1 MDGPPAG
8 RVRGVLRMEILF
20 RLTQAM
26 SVFVVIAYLYCKSP
40 LFKSL
45 TTDSIR
51 TRDRIYLYFVFSALS
66 IMGTYLG
73 VPVQDAIANTRAIG
87 PVLAG
92 IIGGPILGTAVGFT
106 GGLHRF
112 FLGGFTAFSCGLST
126 TIEGAIGGLVHLY
139 LYRKNRSEYVFDPR
153 VAFITAFFAEIVQ
166 MAVILLVSRPY
177 ANAVALVQVIAL
189 PMILSN
195 AVGAALFMSIIRDQK
210 NMADRIAAVS
220 SAKAFKIA
228 ERTLNILAKG
238 ITGDAAVALAKI
250 IHKETGVGSVA
261 ITDKE
266 RILAFVGHGS
276 DHHIPGNPIASPFT
290 KAAIGENKVIFA
302 DGERERYDCPLSD
315 ACPMNSVL
323 VVPLHIDNDVI
334 GTIQLFESR
343 NKRFLNMNKT
353 LGEGITRLLSN
364 QLLLSRY
371 EMQKSL
377 LVQSELKLLQAQVNP
392 HFLFN
397 SLNTIIAIL
406 RIDAVRCKDLLIH
419 LSNFFRK
426 NLKRGS
432 DLSTLDEELDHV
444 NSYLQIEKARFDDRL
459 TVDVDIDPSLL
470 NVILPTFTLQPL
482 VENAFKH
489 GISNMMGPGIARIN
503 AFRTDG
509 RAFIEIEDNAGIFHE
524 RETDDGHG
532 IKIVDKRLKGHF
544 GSDSGVTIFCVP
556 NELTRV
562 TVKIP
567 LETRSS

>member
-1 MDGPPAG
+1 
-8 RVRGVLRMEILF
+8 MEILF

-26 SVFVVIAYLYCKSP
+26 SVFVVIAYIYCKSP

-45 TTDSIR
+45 TTDAIR
-51 TRDRIYLYFVFSALS
+51 TRDRVYLYFVFSALS

-92 IIGGPILGTAVGFT
+92 VIGGPLLGTAVGVT
-106 GGLHRF
+106 GGLHRYS
-112 FLGGFTAFSCGLST
+112 LGGFTALSCGLAT
-126 TIEGAIGGLVHLY
+126 ALAGTLGGIVHLY
-139 LYRKNRSEYVFDPR
+139 LQRGNRSEYTFDPKI
-153 VAFITAFFAEIVQ
+153 AFFTAFVAEILE
-166 MAVILLVSRPY
+166 MAIILLISRPY
-177 ANAVALVQVIAL
+177 ANAVALVQVIAG
-189 PMILSN
+189 PMILSD

-228 ERTLNILAKG
+228 ERTLNILSRG
-238 ITGDAAVALAKI
+238 INPETALALAKI

-266 RILAFVGHGS
+266 KILAFIGHGS

-290 KAAIGENKVIFA
+290 KAAITDNKVIFA
-302 DGERERYDCPLSD
+302 DGEKERYDCPLSET
-315 ACPMNSVL
+315 CPMNSVL

-334 GTIQLFESR
+334 GTIQLFEPR

-371 EMQKSL
+371 EMQKNL
-377 LVQSELKLLQAQVNP
+377 LVQSELKLLQAQINP

-406 RIDAVRCKDLLIH
+406 RVDALRCKDLLIH

-426 NLKRGS
+426 NLKRGG
-432 DLSTLDEELDHV
+432 DLSTLEEELDQV

-459 TVDVDIDPSLL
+459 VVDIDIDPSLL
-470 NVILPTFTLQPL
+470 KVILPTFTLQPL

-489 GISNMMGPGIARIN
+489 GISNTLGQGIARIK
-503 AFRTDG
+503 AFRRNG
-509 RAFIEIEDNAGIFHE
+509 LAFIEIEDNAGIFHE
-524 RETDDGHG
+524 KETEDGHG
-532 IKIVDKRLKGHF
+532 IKIVERRLKGHF
-544 GSDSGVTIFCVP
+544 GNDSGVSISCVP

-567 LETRSS
+567 LETKAP

>member
-1 MDGPPAG
+1 
-8 RVRGVLRMEILF
+8 MEILF
-20 RLTQAM
+20 RMTQAM

-40 LFKSL
+40 LFKFL
-45 TTDSIR
+45 ATDSIR
-51 TRDRIYLYFVFSALS
+51 ARDRIYLYLVFSSLS
-66 IMGTYLG
+66 ILGTFLG

-92 IIGGPILGTAVGFT
+92 IIGGPLLGTAVGFT
-106 GGLHRF
+106 GGLHRYT
-112 FLGGFTAFSCGLST
+112 LGGFTALSCGLAT
-126 TIEGAIGGLVHLY
+126 MLAGTLGGIVHLY
-139 LYRKNRSEYVFDPR
+139 LLRGNRSERTFEPKI
-153 VAFITAFFAEIVQ
+153 AFLTAFFAEILE
-166 MAVILLVSRPY
+166 MAIILLISRPY
-177 ANAVALVQVIAL
+177 ANAVTLVQVIAV

-210 NMADRIAAVS
+210 NMVDRIGAVS

-228 ERTLNILAKG
+228 ERTLNILAQG
-238 ITGDAAVALAKI
+238 ITGEAAVALAKI
-250 IHKETGVGSVA
+250 IYKETGVGSVA

-266 RILAFVGHGS
+266 KILAFIGHGS

-290 KAAIGENKVIFA
+290 KAAISDNKVIFA
-302 DGERERYDCPLSD
+302 DGEKERYNCPLSD

-334 GTIQLFESR
+334 GTIQLFEPR

-371 EMQKSL
+371 EMQKNL
-377 LVQSELKLLQAQVNP
+377 LVQSELKLLQAQINP

-397 SLNTIIAIL
+397 SLNTIIAVL
-406 RIDAVRCKDLLIH
+406 RIDAARCKDLLIH

-432 DLSTLDEELDHV
+432 DLSTLEEELDQV

-459 TVDVDIDPSLL
+459 MVDIDIDPSLL
-470 NVILPTFTLQPL
+470 KVILPTFTLQPL

-489 GISNMMGPGIARIN
+489 GISNTMGQGIARIK
-503 AFRTDG
+503 AFRADG
-509 RAFIEIEDNAGIFHE
+509 LAFIEIEDNAGIFHE
-524 RETDDGHG
+524 KETDDGHG
-532 IKIVDKRLKGHF
+532 IKIVDRRLKGHF
-544 GSDSGVTIFCVP
+544 GSDSGVSIFCVP
-556 NELTRV
+556 NEFTRA
-562 TVKIP
+562 TIKIP
-567 LETRSS
+567 LETKTS

>member
-1 MDGPPAG
+1 
-8 RVRGVLRMEILF
+8 MEILF

-26 SVFVVIAYLYCKSP
+26 SVFVVISYLCCKSP

-51 TRDRIYLYFVFSALS
+51 TRDRIYLYFVFSVIS

-73 VPVQDAIANTRAIG
+73 VPIQDAIANTRAIG

-92 IIGGPILGTAVGFT
+92 IIGGPVLGTAVGFT
-106 GGLHRF
+106 GGLHRY

-126 TIEGAIGGLVHLY
+126 TVEGTIGGIVHLY
-139 LYRKNRSEYVFDPR
+139 LYRKNRSEQSFNPK
-153 VAFITAFFAEIVQ
+153 VAFITAFCAEIVH
-166 MAVILLVSRPY
+166 MGIILLASRPY
-177 ANAVALVQVIAL
+177 ANAITLVQVIAV

-210 NMADRIAAVS
+210 NMVDRIAATS

-228 ERTLNILAKG
+228 ERTMSILARG
-238 ITGDAAVALAKI
+238 INGETAVALAKI
-250 IHKETGVGSVA
+250 IHEETGVGSVA

-266 RILAFVGHGS
+266 KVIAFIGQGS
-276 DHHIPGNPIASPFT
+276 DHHKPGNPIASMFT
-290 KAAIGENKVIFA
+290 KTAISENKVIFA
-302 DGERERYDCPLSD
+302 DGTEERYHCPLSD

-334 GTIQLFESR
+334 GTIQLFEPENR
-343 NKRFLNMNKT
+343 RFRNMNKT

-371 EMQKSL
+371 EMQKNL

-406 RIDAVRCKDLLIH
+406 RIDAARCKDLLIH

-432 DLSTLDEELDHV
+432 DLSTLAEELDQV

-459 TVDVDIDPSLL
+459 MVDIDIDPSLL
-470 NVILPTFTLQPL
+470 KMILPTFTLQPL

-489 GISNMMGPGIARIN
+489 GISNTMGQGIVRIE

-509 RAFIEIEDNAGIFHE
+509 WAFIEIEDNAGIFHE

-544 GSDSGVTIFCVP
+544 GSDSGVSIFCVP
-556 NELTRV
+556 NEVTRA

-567 LETRSS
+567 LEAKTS

>member
-1 MDGPPAG
+1 
-8 RVRGVLRMEILF
+8 MEILF
-20 RLTQAM
+20 RMTQAM
-26 SVFVVIAYLYCKSP
+26 SVFVVVAYIYCKSP
-40 LFKSL
+40 LLRFL
-45 TTDSIR
+45 TTDVIR
-51 TRDRIYLYFVFSALS
+51 TRDRIYLYLVFSSLS
-66 IMGTYLG
+66 ILGTFLG

-92 IIGGPILGTAVGFT
+92 IIGGPVLGMAVGFT
-106 GGLHRF
+106 GGLHRYS
-112 FLGGFTAFSCGLST
+112 LGGFTALSCGLAT
-126 TIEGAIGGLVHLY
+126 MFAGTLGGIVHLY
-139 LYRKNRSEYVFDPR
+139 LSRGNRSERTFEPKI
-153 VAFITAFFAEIVQ
+153 AFFTAFVAEILE
-166 MAVILLVSRPY
+166 MAIILLISRPY
-177 ANAVALVQVIAL
+177 ANAINLVQVIAG

-228 ERTLNILAKG
+228 ERTLNILARG
-238 ITGDAAVALAKI
+238 INGDTAVALAKI

-266 RILAFVGHGS
+266 KVIAFIGQGS
-276 DHHIPGNPIASPFT
+276 DHHKSGNPIASMFT
-290 KAAIGENKVIFA
+290 KTAISDNKVIFA
-302 DGERERYDCPLSD
+302 DGTKERYHCPLSD
-315 ACPMNSVL
+315 SCPMNSVL

-334 GTIQLFESR
+334 GTIQLFEPENR
-343 NKRFLNMNKT
+343 RFLNMNKT

-406 RIDAVRCKDLLIH
+406 RIDAERCKDLLIH

-432 DLSTLDEELDHV
+432 DLSTLAEELDHV

-459 TVDVDIDPSLL
+459 IIDIDIDPSLL
-470 NVILPTFTLQPL
+470 KVILPTFTLQPL

-489 GISNMMGPGIARIN
+489 GISNTMGQGIARIK

-509 RAFIEIEDNAGIFHE
+509 RAFIEIEDNAGFFHE
-524 RETDDGHG
+524 KETDEGHG
-532 IKIVDKRLKGHF
+532 IKIVDRRLKGHF
-544 GSDSGVTIFCVP
+544 GSDSGVSIFCVP
-556 NELTRV
+556 NEVTRV

-567 LETRSS
+567 LETQTS